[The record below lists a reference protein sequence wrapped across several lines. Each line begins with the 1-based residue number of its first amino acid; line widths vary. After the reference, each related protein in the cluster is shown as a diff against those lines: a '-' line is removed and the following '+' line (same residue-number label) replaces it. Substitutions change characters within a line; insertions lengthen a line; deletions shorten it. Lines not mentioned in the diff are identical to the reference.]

1 MIHPLLHLLAT
12 KPHLLGDHVEAYAE
26 LVGAEVDKT
35 SKLWASRLAYY
46 TVALVLLA
54 AGLVLAGVAL
64 MLWAV
69 LPSIGMNAPWLLVV
83 VPLVPLGAGGFY
95 VLRARA
101 EPAHAAFDSVRQQ
114 LSADLAMLRDVG
126 AAE

>member
-64 MLWAV
+64 MLWAA
-69 LPSIGMNAPWLLVV
+69 LPSAGMSTPWLLVV
-83 VPLVPLGAGGFY
+83 VPLVPLATGVFCI
-95 VLRARA
+95 LRARTQ
-101 EPAHAAFDSVRQQ
+101 PAQAAFDTVRQQ

-126 AAE
+126 AAG